1 MGSLTAKGL
10 KIVKI
15 YKFVDTNFGI
25 SNIALQ
31 RLKVSRLN
39 ELNDPFELLAA
50 DLLDSRHRKALSAF
64 KEQLNETNGL
74 VCFSGSWSN
83 PLLWGHYANKH
94 NGIAL
99 GFEVPDD
106 CVLKVK
112 YTTQR
117 AKVEFDLA
125 SRKVV
130 DGNTVIDKLIRTKFI
145 DWSYEDEYR
154 IFVNLSELEKES
166 GNYFI
171 NFSPELRLTDVILG
185 MKSELTIARL
195 QQLLGEDR
203 KTVRICRAGMAL
215 RQFKIIEDRAF
226 RVQRTRVS

>member
-1 MGSLTAKGL
+1 M
-10 KIVKI
+10 KI
-15 YKFVDTNFGI
+15 YKFIDTNFGI
-25 SNIALQ
+25 SNIALK
-31 RLKVSRLN
+31 RLRVSRLN

-64 KEQLNETNGL
+64 KDQLNETNGL
-74 VCFSGSWSN
+74 ICFSGSWSN

-117 AKVEFDLA
+117 VKVEFDQA
-125 SRKVV
+125 SKKVV
-130 DGNTVIDKLIRTKFI
+130 DGDKVIDKLIRTKFI

-154 IFVNLSELEKES
+154 VFVNLSDLEEES
-166 GNYFI
+166 GNYFK

-185 MKSELTIARL
+185 MKSDLTIPRL
-195 QQLLGEDR
+195 QQLLGIEQNA
-203 KTVRICRAGMAL
+203 VHICRAGMAL
-215 RQFKIIEDRAF
+215 RQFKIIEDRTF
-226 RVQRTRVS
+226 RAQRAHMR